1 MNIILKI
8 QLVIGNF
15 VLKKKLKH
23 LRRIKKVHNLK
34 TAKRIGIVFNATK
47 QDDYRHVSGFVKDIH
62 DRGIEVKVLGF
73 VNNKDVPNEY
83 LFKKNFSYFLKKSL
97 NWYRKP
103 VNSVVEKFL
112 KEKFD
117 ILIDF
122 SLDNDYLFN
131 YIITLSLSRFKVGKF
146 KEPNSHYDFMIKIK
160 KEKDLKYFVEQAR
173 HYLEVINRPEL
184 SPNFMD
190 I

>member
-1 MNIILKI
+1 VNTFSKI
-8 QLVIGNF
+8 QLVVGNY
-15 VLKKKLKH
+15 VLKKKIKQ

-47 QDDYRHVSGFVKDIH
+47 QDDYKQISSFVKDIQ
-62 DRGIEVKVLGF
+62 DIGIEVKVLGF
-73 VNNKDVPNEY
+73 VNDKDVPNEY

-103 VNSVVEKFL
+103 VNHEVEKFL

-117 ILIDF
+117 IVIDF
-122 SLDNDYLFN
+122 SLENDYLFN
-131 YIITLSLSRFKVGKF
+131 YIIALSPSRFKVGKF
-146 KEPNSHYDFMIKIK
+146 KEPNNHYDFMIKINQNR
-160 KEKDLKYFVEQAR
+160 DLKYFIEQTG

-184 SPNFMD
+184 SLDFIN

>member
-1 MNIILKI
+1 MNTFSKI
-8 QLVIGNF
+8 QLVVGNF
-15 VLKKKLKH
+15 VLKKKLKQ

-34 TAKRIGIVFNATK
+34 TAKRIGIVFNATR
-47 QDDYRHVSGFVKDIH
+47 QDDYRQVSGFVKDIQ

-73 VNNKDVPNEY
+73 VNDKDVPNEY
-83 LFKKNFSYFLKKSL
+83 LFKKNFSYFLKKSI

-103 VNSVVEKFL
+103 VNPEVEKFL

-117 ILIDF
+117 IVIDF

-131 YIITLSLSRFKVGKF
+131 YIIALSPSRFKVGKF
-146 KEPNSHYDFMIKIK
+146 KEPNNHFDFMIKINK
-160 KEKDLKYFVEQAR
+160 DKDLKYFIEQAR

-184 SPNFMD
+184 SPDFIN

>member
-1 MNIILKI
+1 VNIISKI
-8 QLVIGNF
+8 QLVVGNF
-15 VLKKKLKH
+15 VLKKKIKH
-23 LRRIKKVHNLK
+23 LRRTIKVHNFK

-47 QDDYRHVSGFVKDIH
+47 QDDYRQVSGFVKNIH

-73 VNNKDVPNEY
+73 VNDKDVPNEY

-103 VNSVVEKFL
+103 VNYEVEKFL

-117 ILIDF
+117 IVIDF

-131 YIITLSLSRFKVGKF
+131 YIMALSPSRFKVGKF
-146 KEPNSHYDFMIKIK
+146 KEPNNYYDFMIRINKD
-160 KEKDLKYFVEQAR
+160 KDLKYFIEQAR
-173 HYLEVINRPEL
+173 HYLEIINRPEL
-184 SPNFMD
+184 SPNYLN

>member
-1 MNIILKI
+1 MNTVLKI
-8 QLVIGNF
+8 QLVVGNF
-15 VLKKKLKH
+15 VLKKKLKQF
-23 LRRIKKVHNLK
+23 RRTKMVHNLK

-47 QDDYRHVSGFVKDIH
+47 QEDYKQVSDFVKDIH

-83 LFKKNFSYFLKKSL
+83 LLKKNFSYFLKKSL

-103 VNSVVEKFL
+103 VNPEVEKFL

-117 ILIDF
+117 IVIDF

-131 YIITLSLSRFKVGKF
+131 YIISLSPSRFKVGKF
-146 KEPNSHYDFMIKIK
+146 KEPNNHYDFMIKINK
-160 KEKDLKYFVEQAR
+160 YKDLKYFIEQAG

-184 SPNFMD
+184 SPSFMD
-190 I
+190 V

>member
-1 MNIILKI
+1 VNTFSKI
-8 QLVIGNF
+8 QLVVGNY
-15 VLKKKLKH
+15 VLKNKLKQ
-23 LRRIKKVHNLK
+23 LRRIIKVHNLK

-47 QDDYRHVSGFVKDIH
+47 QNDYRHISGFVKDVQ

-73 VNNKDVPNEY
+73 VNDKDVPNEY

-97 NWYRKP
+97 TWYRKP
-103 VNSVVEKFL
+103 VNPEVEKFL

-117 ILIDF
+117 IVIDF
-122 SLDNDYLFN
+122 SLENDYLFT
-131 YIITLSLSRFKVGKF
+131 YIMALSPSRFKVGKF
-146 KEPNSHYDFMIKIK
+146 KESNNHYDLMIRIN
-160 KEKDLKYFVEQAR
+160 KEKDVKYFVEQAR

-184 SPNFMD
+184 STNFMY

>member
-1 MNIILKI
+1 MNIFSKI
-8 QLVIGNF
+8 QFFVGDF

-23 LRRIKKVHNLK
+23 LRRTKKVHNLK

-47 QDDYRHVSGFVKDIH
+47 QEDYRQVAGFVKDIQGK
-62 DRGIEVKVLGF
+62 GIEVKVLGF
-73 VNNKDVPNEY
+73 VNDKDVPNEY
-83 LFKKNFSYFLKKSL
+83 LFKRNFSYFLKKSL

-103 VNSVVEKFL
+103 VNPEVERFL

-131 YIITLSLSRFKVGKF
+131 YIIALSPSRFKVGKF
-146 KEPNSHYDFMIKIK
+146 KEPNNHYDFMITINKD
-160 KEKDLKYFVEQAR
+160 KDLRYLIEQAR

-184 SPNFMD
+184 APSFMN

>member
-1 MNIILKI
+1 VNTFSKI
-8 QLVIGNF
+8 QLVVGNF
-15 VLKKKLKH
+15 VLKNKLKK

-34 TAKRIGIVFNATK
+34 TAKRIGIVFNATR
-47 QDDYRHVSGFVKDIH
+47 QDDYRQVLGFVKDIQ

-73 VNNKDVPNEY
+73 VNDKDVPDEY
-83 LFKKNFSYFLKKSL
+83 LFKKNFSYFLKKSI

-103 VNSVVEKFL
+103 VNPEVEKFL

-122 SLDNDYLFN
+122 SLDNDFIFN
-131 YIITLSLSRFKVGKF
+131 YIIALSPSRFKVGKF
-146 KEPNSHYDFMIKIK
+146 KEPNNQFDFMIKINK
-160 KEKDLKYFVEQAR
+160 DKDLQYFIEQAR

-184 SPNFMD
+184 SLDFIN